1 MLVLLPLI
9 KYIRMKILVCIS
21 NVPDTTTK
29 ITFTNDN
36 TQFNTAGVQFIVN
49 PYDEIA
55 LSKAIELCEGGKGTV
70 TVINVGE
77 AATEPTIRKA
87 LAIGADDA
95 VRVNAAPRDAYFT
108 AFQIAEYAKAN
119 NFDMILCGRE
129 SIDYNGSQVAAM
141 VGEFLEI
148 PSISIIKKLDY
159 DGTTATIEREIEGG
173 KEVVSVTGKFV
184 ASCAEGTAEA
194 KIPNMRG
201 IMSARTKPLTVV
213 EAVAIDELG
222 KVTKFE
228 TPAPRGAVKLVP
240 AEGAE
245 DLIGLLHSEAK
256 VI

>member
-1 MLVLLPLI
+1 
-9 KYIRMKILVCIS
+9 MKILVCIS

-55 LSKAIELCEGGKGTV
+55 LSRAIELCEGGKGTV

-77 AATEPTIRKA
+77 SSTEPTIRKA

-95 VRVNAAPRDAYFT
+95 VRVNATPRDAYFT
-108 AFQIAEYAKAN
+108 AFQIAEYAKTN
-119 NFDMILCGRE
+119 DFDMILCGRE

-141 VGEFLEI
+141 IGEFLDI

-159 DGTTATIEREIEGG
+159 DGTTATIDREIEGG
-173 KEVVSVTGKFV
+173 KEVVTVSGKFV

-201 IMSARTKPLTVV
+201 IMSARTKPLTIVDAV
-213 EAVAIDELG
+213 EIEELG

-240 AEGAE
+240 AENAE
-245 DLIGLLHSEAK
+245 ELISLLHTEAK

>member
-1 MLVLLPLI
+1 
-9 KYIRMKILVCIS
+9 MKILVCIS

-36 TQFNTAGVQFIVN
+36 TQFNTSGVQYIVN

-55 LSKAIELCEGGKGTV
+55 LARAIELCEGGKGTV
-70 TVINVGE
+70 TAINVGE

-95 VRVNAAPRDAYFT
+95 VRINAAPRDAYFT

-119 NFDMILCGRE
+119 EFDMILCGRE

-141 VGEFLEI
+141 IGEFLDI
-148 PSISIIKKLDY
+148 PSISIIKKLAV
-159 DGTTATIEREIEGG
+159 DGSTTTIEREIEGG
-173 KEVVSVTGKFV
+173 KEVLTVNGKFV
-184 ASCAEGTAEA
+184 ASCAEGTAEP

-201 IMSARTKPLTVV
+201 IMSARTKPLSVV
-213 EAVAIDELG
+213 EAVAVEELG
-222 KVTKFE
+222 KITKFE
-228 TPAPRGAVKLVP
+228 TPAPRSAVKLIP
-240 AEGAE
+240 AENAAE
-245 DLIGLLHSEAK
+245 LVNLLHTEAK

>member
-1 MLVLLPLI
+1 
-9 KYIRMKILVCIS
+9 MKILVCIS

-55 LSKAIELCEGGKGTV
+55 LSRAIELCEGGKGTV

-77 AATEPTIRKA
+77 STTEPTIRKA

-108 AFQIAEYAKAN
+108 AFQIAEYAKDKD
-119 NFDMILCGRE
+119 FDMILCGRE

-141 VGEFLEI
+141 IGEFLDI

-173 KEVVSVTGKFV
+173 KEIVSVTGKFV

-213 EAVAIDELG
+213 EASAIDELG

-228 TPAPRGAVKLVP
+228 TPAPRGAVKLIP
-240 AEGAE
+240 SDDAAS
-245 DLIGLLHSEAK
+245 LIGLLHSEAK

>member
-1 MLVLLPLI
+1 
-9 KYIRMKILVCIS
+9 MKILVCIS

-55 LSKAIELCEGGKGTV
+55 LSRAIELCEGGKGTV

-77 AATEPTIRKA
+77 SATDPTIRKA

-95 VRVNAAPRDAYFT
+95 VRVDAAPRDAYFT
-108 AFQIAEYAKAN
+108 AFQIAAYAKAN
-119 NFDMILCGRE
+119 DFDIILCGRE

-141 VGEFLEI
+141 IGEFLDI
-148 PSISIIKKLDY
+148 PSISIIKKLDF

-201 IMSARTKPLTVV
+201 IMSARTKPLQVIPALDV
-213 EAVAIDELG
+213 EQLG

-228 TPAPRGAVKLVP
+228 TPAPRGTVKLIA
-240 AEGAE
+240 AENAE
-245 DLIGLLHSEAK
+245 ELIGLLHSEAK